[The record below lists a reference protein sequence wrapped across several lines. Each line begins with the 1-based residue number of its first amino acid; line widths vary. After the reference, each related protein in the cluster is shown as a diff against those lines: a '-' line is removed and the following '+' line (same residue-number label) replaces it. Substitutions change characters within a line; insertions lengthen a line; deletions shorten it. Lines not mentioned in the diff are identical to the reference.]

1 MSTLSE
7 EGVIRAIVRGGV
19 ARPDIALGPGDD
31 GAVLAPDP
39 GRAMVFAMD
48 TINEGVHFP
57 AGIDPAAIGHRALA
71 VNLSDLAAMGAEPAW
86 ASLSLSIK
94 DPQSEWVEA
103 FSRGL
108 QALASRHG
116 VALVGGDTVA
126 GPPSVSVHLAGF
138 IEAGMHLTR
147 TGARPGDRIYVPG
160 CLGEAAFGL
169 RRWHPG
175 GEGDP
180 AVARFL
186 WPEPRVTEGRD
197 LIGIATAC
205 IDVSDGLAR
214 DLRRIADA
222 SGVCIVVELDTVP
235 VGESMAGQVADETA
249 RRFALTGGDDYELCF
264 TVPDRN
270 EAALLE
276 VAAHWSCPL
285 TRIGRVTKGDG
296 LSFRLDGRTVS
307 PDLRDAWSHFGDDPA

>member
-1 MSTLSE
+1 LSTLSE

-86 ASLSLSIK
+86 ASLSLSITE
-94 DPQSEWVEA
+94 PQADWVEA

-108 QALASRHG
+108 QSLAARHG

-126 GPPSVSVHLAGF
+126 GPPSVSLHLAGF
-138 IEAGMHLTR
+138 VEAGMHLTR
-147 TGARPGDRIYVPG
+147 AGARPGDRVYVTG
-160 CLGEAAFGL
+160 CLGEAALGL
-169 RRWHPG
+169 RRWSA
-175 GEGDP
+175 GDKGDA
-180 AVARFL
+180 AVERFL

-197 LIGIATAC
+197 LVGIATAC
-205 IDVSDGLAR
+205 IDVSDGLAT
-214 DLRRIADA
+214 DLGRIAQA
-222 SGVCIVVELDTVP
+222 SGVHVVVDLDALP
-235 VGESMAGQVADETA
+235 LGESMSGRVPDEAA
-249 RRFALTGGDDYELCF
+249 RRLALSGGDDYELCF
-264 TVPDRN
+264 TVPEHG
-270 EAALLE
+270 EATLLE
-276 VAAHWSCPL
+276 VAAQWSCRV
-285 TRIGRVTKGDG
+285 TRIGQVTKGAG
-296 LSFRLDGRTVS
+296 LSFRLAGRNVS
-307 PDLRDAWSHFGDDPA
+307 PDLTDAWSHFGDDPT